1 MILYYIEDCKSVIW
15 VLLYLDI
22 LSFLWSREIELPWYA
37 IWMMVFLLYYFS
49 FSIATI
55 VHNSMH
61 VKTFKNIFFENIWH
75 FILCFALG
83 HPVCTYESGHN
94 RSHHR
99 YTQTEYD
106 VMRTSKMRYKWN
118 FLNLLLFQPTVAFS
132 VFQMDLKFMISRRS
146 AKDGYFEK
154 CLLQWIF
161 VIFSQLFL
169 LNLNWRKFLSYVYLP
184 HLFGQW
190 AIVTMNILQHDGCVI
205 SRKNLNGG
213 NDYGKDCGKDCGKDY
228 KYKEYNLARNF
239 TGPVINFLFF
249 NNGYH
254 TIHHFQPKLH
264 WSKIPTKH
272 AEIEHLIHPN
282 LNEKC
287 MFRYVWKTFIYPGI
301 RVDYTGNPLQFKNK
315 EPCDAN
321 WIDEYTNVPG

>member
-1 MILYYIEDCKSVIW
+1 MLYYIEDCKSLIW

-22 LSFLWSREIELPWYA
+22 LSFLWDRDIELTRYLW
-37 IWMMVFLLYYFS
+37 WVMVILLYYFS

-61 VKTFKNIFFENIWH
+61 VTTFKNIFFEYIWH

-99 YTQTEYD
+99 YTQTTYD
-106 VMRTSKMRYKWN
+106 VMRTSKMRYEWN

-132 VFQMDLKFMISRRS
+132 VFKMDVKFMISQRNS
-146 AKDGYFEK
+146 KNGYFEK
-154 CLLQWIF
+154 CIFQWIF
-161 VIFSQLFL
+161 VIFSQFFLFQ
-169 LNLNWRKFLSYVYLP
+169 LNCRKFLFYVYFP

-190 AIVTMNILQHDGCVI
+190 AIVTMNILQHDGCEI
-205 SRKNLNGG
+205 DRK
-213 NDYGKDCGKDCGKDY
+213 KMKSEKDY
-228 KYKEYNLARNF
+228 QSKEYNLARNF

-287 MFRYVWKTFIYPGI
+287 MVRYVWKAFIYPGK
-301 RVDYTGNPLQFKNK
+301 RVDYTGNPVQFINK

-321 WIDEYTNVPG
+321 WISEYSNVPG

>member
-1 MILYYIEDCKSVIW
+1 MLYYVEDCKSLIW

-22 LSFLWSREIELPWYA
+22 LSFLWDRDIKLTWYL
-37 IWMMVFLLYYFS
+37 WGFMVFLLYYFS

-55 VHNSMH
+55 IHNSMH
-61 VKTFKNIFFENIWH
+61 VKTFKNNFFEYIWH

-99 YTQTEYD
+99 YTQTIYD

-132 VFQMDLKFMISRRS
+132 VFKMDVKFMISQRYS
-146 AKDGYFEK
+146 KNGYFEK
-154 CLLQWIF
+154 CILQWIF

-169 LNLNWRKFLSYVYLP
+169 FQLNWRKFLLFVYFP

-190 AIVTMNILQHDGCVI
+190 AIVTMNILQHDGCEI
-205 SRKNLNGG
+205 DGKKLNRE
-213 NDYGKDCGKDCGKDY
+213 NDYGNDDQS
-228 KYKEYNLARNF
+228 KEYNLARNF

-264 WSKIPTKH
+264 WSKIPRKH

-287 MFRYVWKTFIYPGI
+287 MFRYVWKAFIHPGK
-301 RVDYTGNPLQFKNK
+301 RVDYTGNEVQFKNK
-315 EPCDAN
+315 EPCDSN
-321 WIDEYTNVPG
+321 WISEYSNVPG